1 MFKKVIFNKIEEYIN
16 EKFKD
21 LVKREFCLY
30 GKVEFQ
36 EFKAYNMYYTQI
48 YIDGQKVLLY
58 NRRNVFENILYYDGY
73 KKIIYATM
81 VKKKIIKEMPDFI
94 KD

>member
-1 MFKKVIFNKIEEYIN
+1 MFKKLIFNKIEEYIN

-58 NRRNVFENILYYDGY
+58 NRKNVFENILYYDGY
-73 KKIIYATM
+73 KKIIYTTM

-94 KD
+94 KG